1 MPKLGWG
8 WWVNAVPPWL
18 DKKVFSIF
26 RKVAD
31 VHNMASK
38 PLRILLNGHVFSLP
52 FMAFQQSFM
61 ALRSSGMPWGNGN
74 GSWFLRVKAT
84 LQLWDWQHV
93 GPWKWHHEL
102 SCDDMALVLH
112 KVRLFWRRVCW
123 REFCQQDR
131 RDSRMFSEI
140 QFSPER
146 CKAASKMFGEVSQH
160 GRAVLSGAALSLSC
174 YQVMYEG
181 RAAPGCSLCHD
192 DSVFPSWYHLPSC
205 LEVSGLCRWS
215 AAGAH

>member
-1 MPKLGWG
+1 
-8 WWVNAVPPWL
+8 
-18 DKKVFSIF
+18 
-26 RKVAD
+26 
-31 VHNMASK
+31 
-38 PLRILLNGHVFSLP
+38 
-52 FMAFQQSFM
+52 
-61 ALRSSGMPWGNGN
+61 MPWGNGN
-74 GSWFLRVKAT
+74 GSWFLRVKSHASALGLAT
-84 LQLWDWQHV
+84 CWPF
-93 GPWKWHHEL
+93 GNGIL
-102 SCDDMALVLH
+102 SCLVMIWH
-112 KVRLFWRRVCW
+112 WCCTKSDFPGDGVCW

-192 DSVFPSWYHLPSC
+192 DSVFPSWYHLPSF

-215 AAGAH
+215 AAGAPLTLCS